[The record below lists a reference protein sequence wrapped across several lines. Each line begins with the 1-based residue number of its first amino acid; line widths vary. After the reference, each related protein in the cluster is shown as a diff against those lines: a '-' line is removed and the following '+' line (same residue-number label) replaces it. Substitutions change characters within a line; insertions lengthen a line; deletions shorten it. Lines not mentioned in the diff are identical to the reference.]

1 MEPSISIYSFSLY
14 AALPLM
20 LFFGFYFLF
29 AKTPEKKIFKN
40 YLRSRQIMGI
50 AMLLLSANY
59 SVHFFFGIRFKNADS
74 AILMNMSTYFLC
86 YSLFSSALI
95 MLLDRFYITK
105 RRVWTHII
113 LWIIFSTLSGV
124 VLFLLPSGIMQKIS
138 LFALAAWLVVFG
150 VVLARRVI
158 IAYRRAIRIF
168 NETQADDIGA
178 YIEWLSIFT
187 YWALI
192 FGVGCGLLTFL
203 PDEYVFIWILSSI
216 PFYSY
221 LFYSYQNYLLFY
233 EQVENAF
240 EQDIQSEEELLT
252 NSGTEPEMV
261 SEEEIPV
268 SYTEIIEK
276 VDNWIK
282 TDGYVQQGLTIKELS
297 EILHTNRTY
306 LSAYIKTTYKMTFR
320 EWITGLRLEYAK
332 NILKEHPEINIQK
345 LAESSGFLSRSNF
358 IKSFTE
364 KEGCTP
370 GKWKKANLE

>member
-1 MEPSISIYSFSLY
+1 MEPSIYSFSLCT
-14 AALPLM
+14 ALPLM

-29 AKTPEKKIFKN
+29 AKTPEKNIFKN

-124 VLFLLPSGIMQKIS
+124 VLFLLPSGIMQKFS

-158 IAYRRAIRIF
+158 IAYRRAIQIF

-178 YIEWLSIFT
+178 YIKWLSIFT

-203 PDEYVFIWILSSI
+203 PDKYVFIWILSSI

-252 NSGTEPEMV
+252 NSETEHEIV
-261 SEEEIPV
+261 SEKEVPR
-268 SYTEIIEK
+268 SYTEFIER

-297 EILHTNRTY
+297 EILYTNRTY

-320 EWITGLRLEYAK
+320 EWITSLRLEYAK
-332 NILKEHPEINIQK
+332 NTLKEHPEINIQK
-345 LAESSGFLSRSNF
+345 LAESSGFLSQSNF
-358 IKSFTE
+358 IKLFSE

-370 GKWKKANLE
+370 AKWKKSNRE

>member
-1 MEPSISIYSFSLY
+1 MEPSIYSFSLCT
-14 AALPLM
+14 ALPLM

-40 YLRSRQIMGI
+40 YLRSRQMMGI

-113 LWIIFSTLSGV
+113 LWIVFSTLSGV
-124 VLFLLPSGIMQKIS
+124 VLFLLPSGIMQKFS

-252 NSGTEPEMV
+252 NSETEHEIV
-261 SEEEIPV
+261 SEKEVPK
-268 SYTEIIEK
+268 SYTEFIER

-297 EILHTNRTY
+297 EILYTNRTY

-320 EWITGLRLEYAK
+320 EWITSLRLEYAK

-345 LAESSGFLSRSNF
+345 LAESSGFLSQSNF
-358 IKSFTE
+358 IKLFSE

-370 GKWKKANLE
+370 AKWKKSNRE

>member
-1 MEPSISIYSFSLY
+1 MEPSIYSFSLCT
-14 AALPLM
+14 ALPLM

-29 AKTPEKKIFKN
+29 AKTPEKKIFTN

-59 SVHFFFGIRFKNADS
+59 SVHFFFGIRFKNVNS
-74 AILMNMSTYFLC
+74 SILMNMSTYFLC

-113 LWIIFSTLSGV
+113 LWIIFSTFSGV

-138 LFALAAWLVVFG
+138 LFALAVWLIAFG

-158 IAYRRAIRIF
+158 VAYRRAIRIF

-187 YWALI
+187 YWAVI

-203 PDEYVFIWILSSI
+203 PDRYVYIWVLSSI
-216 PFYSY
+216 PFYCY
-221 LFYSYQNYLLFY
+221 LFHCYQDYLLFY

-252 NSGTEPEMV
+252 NSGIEPEMV
-261 SEEEIPV
+261 SEEVPE
-268 SYTEIIEK
+268 SYTEFIEK

-297 EILHTNRTY
+297 KILYTNRTY

-320 EWITGLRLEYAK
+320 EWITSLRLEYAK

-345 LAESSGFLSRSNF
+345 LAESSGFLSQSNF
-358 IKSFTE
+358 IKLFSE

-370 GKWKKANLE
+370 AKWKKSNRE

>member
-1 MEPSISIYSFSLY
+1 MEPTIYNFSLCT
-14 AALPLM
+14 ALPLM

-40 YLRSRQIMGI
+40 YLRSRQMMGI

-124 VLFLLPSGIMQKIS
+124 VLFLLPSGIIQKIS

-203 PDEYVFIWILSSI
+203 PDKYVFIWILSSI

-240 EQDIQSEEELLT
+240 EQDMQSEEELLT
-252 NSGTEPEMV
+252 NSGIEPEMV
-261 SEEEIPV
+261 SEEVPE
-268 SYTEIIEK
+268 SYTEFIEK

-297 EILHTNRTY
+297 KILYTNRTY

-320 EWITGLRLEYAK
+320 EWITSLRLEYAK

-358 IKSFTE
+358 IKLFSE

-370 GKWKKANLE
+370 AKWKKANRE

>member
-1 MEPSISIYSFSLY
+1 MEPSIYSFSLCT
-14 AALPLM
+14 ALPLM

-59 SVHFFFGIRFKNADS
+59 SVHFFFGIRFKNVNS
-74 AILMNMSTYFLC
+74 SILMNMSTYFLC

-113 LWIIFSTLSGV
+113 LWIIFSTFSGV

-138 LFALAAWLVVFG
+138 LFALAVWLIAFG

-158 IAYRRAIRIF
+158 VAYRRAIRIF

-187 YWALI
+187 YWAVI

-203 PDEYVFIWILSSI
+203 PDRYVYIWVLSSI
-216 PFYSY
+216 PFYCY
-221 LFYSYQNYLLFY
+221 LFHCYQNYLLFY

-252 NSGTEPEMV
+252 NSGIEPEMV
-261 SEEEIPV
+261 SEEVPE
-268 SYTEIIEK
+268 SYTEFIEK

-320 EWITGLRLEYAK
+320 EWITSLRLEYAK

-358 IKSFTE
+358 IKLFTE

-370 GKWKKANLE
+370 AKWKKANLK

>member
-1 MEPSISIYSFSLY
+1 MEPSIYSFSLCT
-14 AALPLM
+14 ALPLM

-29 AKTPEKKIFKN
+29 AKTPEKKIFTN

-124 VLFLLPSGIMQKIS
+124 VLFLLPSGIMQKFS
-138 LFALAAWLVVFG
+138 LFALAVWLVVFG

-252 NSGTEPEMV
+252 NSETEHEIV
-261 SEEEIPV
+261 SEKEVPR
-268 SYTEIIEK
+268 SYTEFIER

-297 EILHTNRTY
+297 KILYTNRTY

-320 EWITGLRLEYAK
+320 EWITSLRLEYAK
-332 NILKEHPEINIQK
+332 NILKENPEINIQK
-345 LAESSGFLSRSNF
+345 LAESSGFLSQSNF
-358 IKSFTE
+358 IKLFSE

-370 GKWKKANLE
+370 AKWKKSNRE

>member
-1 MEPSISIYSFSLY
+1 MEPSIYSFSLCT
-14 AALPLM
+14 ALSLM

-29 AKTPEKKIFKN
+29 AKTPEKKIFTN
-40 YLRSRQIMGI
+40 YLRSRQMMGI

-59 SVHFFFGIRFKNADS
+59 SVHFFFGIRFKNVNS
-74 AILMNMSTYFLC
+74 SILMNMSTYFLC

-113 LWIIFSTLSGV
+113 LWIIFSTFSGV

-138 LFALAAWLVVFG
+138 LFALAVWLIAFG

-158 IAYRRAIRIF
+158 VAYRRAIRIF

-187 YWALI
+187 YWAVI

-203 PDEYVFIWILSSI
+203 PDRYVYIWVLSSI
-216 PFYSY
+216 PFYCY
-221 LFYSYQNYLLFY
+221 LFHCYQNYLLFY

-252 NSGTEPEMV
+252 NSGIEPEMV
-261 SEEEIPV
+261 SEEVPE
-268 SYTEIIEK
+268 SYTEFIEK

-297 EILHTNRTY
+297 KILYTNRTY

-320 EWITGLRLEYAK
+320 EWITSLRLEYAK

-345 LAESSGFLSRSNF
+345 LAESSGFLSQSNF
-358 IKSFTE
+358 IKLFSE

-370 GKWKKANLE
+370 AKWKKSNRE

>member
-1 MEPSISIYSFSLY
+1 MEPSIYRFSLC

-124 VLFLLPSGIMQKIS
+124 VVFLVPSGIIQKIS
-138 LFALAAWLVVFG
+138 LFALAVWLVVFG

-158 IAYRRAIRIF
+158 VAYRRAIRIF

-187 YWALI
+187 YWAVI

-203 PDEYVFIWILSSI
+203 PNKYVFIWILSSI
-216 PFYSY
+216 PFYCY

-240 EQDIQSEEELLT
+240 EQDIQSEQELLT

-261 SEEEIPV
+261 SDEEVPV
-268 SYTEIIEK
+268 SYTEFIEK

-345 LAESSGFLSRSNF
+345 LTESSGFLSRSNF
-358 IKSFTE
+358 IKLFSE

-370 GKWKKANLE
+370 AKWKKANRE